1 MSFTAFFFSQETHL
15 CKQSFVH
22 TSTQAHTYSKYPIIS
37 LLYFFSVLFRIVEC
51 GIRKKDVFVYSRKL
65 NVNMGLSMKAI
76 KIETLDILHR
86 AEQMQSTLMQPAPSA
101 LQP

>member
-1 MSFTAFFFSQETHL
+1 M
-15 CKQSFVH
+15 
-22 TSTQAHTYSKYPIIS
+22 
-37 LLYFFSVLFRIVEC
+37 LFRIVEC

-65 NVNMGLSMKAI
+65 NVNMGLSMNAI